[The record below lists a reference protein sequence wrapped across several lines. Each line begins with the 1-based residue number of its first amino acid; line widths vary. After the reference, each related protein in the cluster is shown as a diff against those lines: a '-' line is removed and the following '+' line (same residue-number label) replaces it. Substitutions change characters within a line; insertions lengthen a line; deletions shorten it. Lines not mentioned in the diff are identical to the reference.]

1 MHRLTMVG
9 LACLAL
15 AFVAG
20 CGDDKN
26 DSSSTPA
33 AAKPAPRIATTTSPA
48 TTTTDSGTPA
58 GAVVKVSMKDI
69 KFVPEK
75 ITAKVGQKIEWTN
88 DDAVAHNVT
97 ATDGADFAS
106 DTIDGGGQYSYK
118 PTKTGVI
125 KYVCTIHSG
134 QNGEI
139 TVTK

>member
-1 MHRLTMVG
+1 MHRFTTIG

-20 CGDDKN
+20 CGDDKS
-26 DSSSTPA
+26 DTSSAPV
-33 AAKPAPRIATTTSPA
+33 AAKPAPAE
-48 TTTTDSGTPA
+48 TTTTPTATTDSSSAA
-58 GAVVKVSMKDI
+58 GSTVKVSMKDI

-75 ITAKVGQKIEWTN
+75 ITAKVGQKIVWTN
-88 DDAVAHNVT
+88 DDQPQHNVT

-106 DTIDGGGQYSYK
+106 ETLNKGQTYEFT
-118 PTKTGVI
+118 PTKAGVI

-139 TVTK
+139 NVTSG

>member
-1 MHRLTMVG
+1 MVG

-15 AFVAG
+15 AVVAG

-48 TTTTDSGTPA
+48 AATTTTDSGTPA

-75 ITAKVGQKIEWTN
+75 ITVKVGQKIEWTN

-106 DTIDGGGQYSYK
+106 DTIDGGGQYSYR

-125 KYVCTIHSG
+125 QYVCTIHSG

>member
-20 CGDDKN
+20 CGDDKK

-33 AAKPAPRIATTTSPA
+33 AAKPAPAESTTAPTATAESASA
-48 TTTTDSGTPA
+48 T

-69 KFVPEK
+69 KFVPER

-106 DTIDGGGQYSYK
+106 DTINGGGQYSYT
-118 PTKTGVI
+118 PTKAGVI

-139 TVTK
+139 RVTK